1 MQDALTTFFSQFEPV
16 PWLCYLFPVLALG
29 ILIRCAVSL
38 LTFRP
43 EPEVWAWLTTPD
55 GAHIPVTHWESLI
68 GRGAGC
74 DVQLGYPTVS
84 RTHAVLTRYDDGSW
98 TISDAHSKSGVFVNG
113 KQTALSALRFGDVIT
128 MGGVNFTLIPLTK
141 EQERIQAGTRT
152 RAGHAVHQV
161 PTLLL
166 LTLFQLLTA
175 IQLILGGCDPALE
188 LTAFGGL
195 IGLEWALYLAL
206 RAFRRTGFEA
216 ETLAFFLC
224 TMGLAVVSSSA
235 PESLIKELLAI
246 VAGVCVFLVVCWSLR
261 DLERAKTVR
270 YLAAVAGI
278 GLLAFNLLFGV
289 EKFGARNWIQLG
301 GVSFQPSEF
310 VKVCFIYV
318 GASTLSR
325 LMAKRNIV
333 LFIAYSAVIC
343 ACLALMKDF
352 GTAIIFFVA
361 FLVIAFLRSG
371 NFATIALAIAATG
384 FAGVL
389 VLRFLPY
396 ARNRF
401 EAWGHV
407 WDYALTTGYSQTRSM
422 MCIASGGL
430 FGLGPGKGW
439 LKYVAAS
446 DTDLVFAFVSEEWGL
461 IMAVLMVACIV
472 ILACFVVRSAPAGR
486 SCFYTI
492 GACAAVTVMVTQT
505 ILNVFGMADFLP
517 LTGVTFPF
525 VSNGGSSMVCVWGL
539 LAFIKA
545 ADTRQNASV
554 AIRVPH
560 GVTPL
565 PEEPPMREE
574 PGERVFDI
582 PEDAISVRPAQP
594 KAVPAKPTASI
605 SSAPK
610 PQTAV
615 HSAAPVSGDWWKA
628 LSENCKGQI
637 PPMYRAFLDLCG
649 GVLEGDQLTV
659 FAPDEIT
666 LNRLDNDRV
675 RGVLSAEAEKVS
687 GQPVRLL
694 LREGEPPKPSPEEN
708 LKQLL
713 QFGSQFDN
721 IEIK

>member
-29 ILIRCAVSL
+29 ILLRCAVSL

-152 RAGHAVHQV
+152 RAGHAVHQM

-175 IQLILGGCDPALE
+175 VQLILGGCDPALE

-565 PEEPPMREE
+565 PEEPDAQEAAEE
-574 PGERVFDI
+574 PAA
-582 PEDAISVRPAQP
+582 EDPDAVWQRPAG
-594 KAVPAKPTASI
+594 K
-605 SSAPK
+605 
-610 PQTAV
+610 
-615 HSAAPVSGDWWKA
+615 
-628 LSENCKGQI
+628 
-637 PPMYRAFLDLCG
+637 
-649 GVLEGDQLTV
+649 
-659 FAPDEIT
+659 
-666 LNRLDNDRV
+666 
-675 RGVLSAEAEKVS
+675 EAC
-687 GQPVRLL
+687 R
-694 LREGEPPKPSPEEN
+694 
-708 LKQLL
+708 
-713 QFGSQFDN
+713 
-721 IEIK
+721 

>member
-84 RTHAVLTRYDDGSW
+84 RTHAVLTPYADGSW

-113 KQTALSALRFGDVIT
+113 RQTALSALRFGDVIT

-565 PEEPPMREE
+565 PEEPDAQEAAEE
-574 PGERVFDI
+574 PAAEN
-582 PEDAISVRPAQP
+582 PDAVWQRPAE
-594 KAVPAKPTASI
+594 K
-605 SSAPK
+605 
-610 PQTAV
+610 
-615 HSAAPVSGDWWKA
+615 
-628 LSENCKGQI
+628 
-637 PPMYRAFLDLCG
+637 
-649 GVLEGDQLTV
+649 
-659 FAPDEIT
+659 
-666 LNRLDNDRV
+666 
-675 RGVLSAEAEKVS
+675 EAC
-687 GQPVRLL
+687 R
-694 LREGEPPKPSPEEN
+694 
-708 LKQLL
+708 
-713 QFGSQFDN
+713 
-721 IEIK
+721 

>member
-389 VLRFLPY
+389 VPRFLPY

-565 PEEPPMREE
+565 PEEPDAQEAAEE
-574 PGERVFDI
+574 PAA
-582 PEDAISVRPAQP
+582 EDPDAVWQRPAG
-594 KAVPAKPTASI
+594 K
-605 SSAPK
+605 
-610 PQTAV
+610 
-615 HSAAPVSGDWWKA
+615 
-628 LSENCKGQI
+628 
-637 PPMYRAFLDLCG
+637 
-649 GVLEGDQLTV
+649 
-659 FAPDEIT
+659 
-666 LNRLDNDRV
+666 
-675 RGVLSAEAEKVS
+675 EAC
-687 GQPVRLL
+687 R
-694 LREGEPPKPSPEEN
+694 
-708 LKQLL
+708 
-713 QFGSQFDN
+713 
-721 IEIK
+721 

>member
-141 EQERIQAGTRT
+141 EQERIQAGSRT

-175 IQLILGGCDPALE
+175 VQLILGGCEPALE

-565 PEEPPMREE
+565 PEEPDAQEAAEE
-574 PGERVFDI
+574 PAA
-582 PEDAISVRPAQP
+582 EDPDAVWQRPAG
-594 KAVPAKPTASI
+594 K
-605 SSAPK
+605 
-610 PQTAV
+610 
-615 HSAAPVSGDWWKA
+615 
-628 LSENCKGQI
+628 
-637 PPMYRAFLDLCG
+637 
-649 GVLEGDQLTV
+649 
-659 FAPDEIT
+659 
-666 LNRLDNDRV
+666 
-675 RGVLSAEAEKVS
+675 EAC
-687 GQPVRLL
+687 R
-694 LREGEPPKPSPEEN
+694 
-708 LKQLL
+708 
-713 QFGSQFDN
+713 
-721 IEIK
+721 

>member
-113 KQTALSALRFGDVIT
+113 RQTALSALRFGDVIT

-175 IQLILGGCDPALE
+175 VQLILGGCEPALE

-389 VLRFLPY
+389 VLRFLPH

-565 PEEPPMREE
+565 PEEPDAQEAAEE
-574 PGERVFDI
+574 PAA
-582 PEDAISVRPAQP
+582 EDPDAVWQRPAG
-594 KAVPAKPTASI
+594 K
-605 SSAPK
+605 
-610 PQTAV
+610 
-615 HSAAPVSGDWWKA
+615 
-628 LSENCKGQI
+628 
-637 PPMYRAFLDLCG
+637 
-649 GVLEGDQLTV
+649 
-659 FAPDEIT
+659 
-666 LNRLDNDRV
+666 
-675 RGVLSAEAEKVS
+675 EAC
-687 GQPVRLL
+687 R
-694 LREGEPPKPSPEEN
+694 
-708 LKQLL
+708 
-713 QFGSQFDN
+713 
-721 IEIK
+721 

>member
-175 IQLILGGCDPALE
+175 IQLILGGCEPALE

-407 WDYALTTGYSQTRSM
+407 GDYALTTGYSQTRSM

-565 PEEPPMREE
+565 PEEPDAQEAAEE
-574 PGERVFDI
+574 PAA
-582 PEDAISVRPAQP
+582 EDPDAVWQRPAG
-594 KAVPAKPTASI
+594 K
-605 SSAPK
+605 
-610 PQTAV
+610 
-615 HSAAPVSGDWWKA
+615 
-628 LSENCKGQI
+628 
-637 PPMYRAFLDLCG
+637 
-649 GVLEGDQLTV
+649 
-659 FAPDEIT
+659 
-666 LNRLDNDRV
+666 
-675 RGVLSAEAEKVS
+675 EAC
-687 GQPVRLL
+687 R
-694 LREGEPPKPSPEEN
+694 
-708 LKQLL
+708 
-713 QFGSQFDN
+713 
-721 IEIK
+721 

>member
-74 DVQLGYPTVS
+74 DVQLGYTTVS

-175 IQLILGGCDPALE
+175 VQLILGGCDPALE

-565 PEEPPMREE
+565 PEEPDAQEAAEE
-574 PGERVFDI
+574 PAA
-582 PEDAISVRPAQP
+582 EDPDAVWQRPAG
-594 KAVPAKPTASI
+594 K
-605 SSAPK
+605 
-610 PQTAV
+610 
-615 HSAAPVSGDWWKA
+615 
-628 LSENCKGQI
+628 
-637 PPMYRAFLDLCG
+637 
-649 GVLEGDQLTV
+649 
-659 FAPDEIT
+659 
-666 LNRLDNDRV
+666 
-675 RGVLSAEAEKVS
+675 EAC
-687 GQPVRLL
+687 R
-694 LREGEPPKPSPEEN
+694 
-708 LKQLL
+708 
-713 QFGSQFDN
+713 
-721 IEIK
+721 

>member
-128 MGGVNFTLIPLTK
+128 MGGINFTLIPLTK

-161 PTLLL
+161 PTLLR

-175 IQLILGGCDPALE
+175 LQLILGGCAPALE

-195 IGLEWALYLAL
+195 IGLEWALYLGL
-206 RAFRRTGFEA
+206 RVVRRTGFEA

-261 DLERAKTVR
+261 DLERAKAVR

-301 GVSFQPSEF
+301 SVSFQPSEF

-565 PEEPPMREE
+565 PEEPDAQETAEE
-574 PGERVFDI
+574 PAA
-582 PEDAISVRPAQP
+582 EDPDAGGQRPAG
-594 KAVPAKPTASI
+594 K
-605 SSAPK
+605 
-610 PQTAV
+610 
-615 HSAAPVSGDWWKA
+615 
-628 LSENCKGQI
+628 
-637 PPMYRAFLDLCG
+637 
-649 GVLEGDQLTV
+649 
-659 FAPDEIT
+659 
-666 LNRLDNDRV
+666 
-675 RGVLSAEAEKVS
+675 EAC
-687 GQPVRLL
+687 R
-694 LREGEPPKPSPEEN
+694 
-708 LKQLL
+708 
-713 QFGSQFDN
+713 
-721 IEIK
+721 

>member
-113 KQTALSALRFGDVIT
+113 RQTALSALRFGDVIT

-175 IQLILGGCDPALE
+175 IQLILGGCEPALE

-565 PEEPPMREE
+565 PEEPDAQEAAEE
-574 PGERVFDI
+574 PAAEE
-582 PEDAISVRPAQP
+582 PDAVWQRPAG
-594 KAVPAKPTASI
+594 K
-605 SSAPK
+605 
-610 PQTAV
+610 
-615 HSAAPVSGDWWKA
+615 
-628 LSENCKGQI
+628 
-637 PPMYRAFLDLCG
+637 
-649 GVLEGDQLTV
+649 
-659 FAPDEIT
+659 
-666 LNRLDNDRV
+666 
-675 RGVLSAEAEKVS
+675 EAC
-687 GQPVRLL
+687 R
-694 LREGEPPKPSPEEN
+694 
-708 LKQLL
+708 
-713 QFGSQFDN
+713 
-721 IEIK
+721 

>member
-261 DLERAKTVR
+261 DLERAKAVR

-545 ADTRQNASV
+545 ADARQNASV

-565 PEEPPMREE
+565 PEEPDAQEAAEE
-574 PGERVFDI
+574 PAA
-582 PEDAISVRPAQP
+582 EDPDAVWQRPAG
-594 KAVPAKPTASI
+594 K
-605 SSAPK
+605 
-610 PQTAV
+610 
-615 HSAAPVSGDWWKA
+615 
-628 LSENCKGQI
+628 
-637 PPMYRAFLDLCG
+637 
-649 GVLEGDQLTV
+649 
-659 FAPDEIT
+659 
-666 LNRLDNDRV
+666 
-675 RGVLSAEAEKVS
+675 EAC
-687 GQPVRLL
+687 R
-694 LREGEPPKPSPEEN
+694 
-708 LKQLL
+708 
-713 QFGSQFDN
+713 
-721 IEIK
+721 

>member
-113 KQTALSALRFGDVIT
+113 RQTALSALRFGDVIT

-486 SCFYTI
+486 SCFYTM

-565 PEEPPMREE
+565 PEEPDAQEAAEE
-574 PGERVFDI
+574 PAA
-582 PEDAISVRPAQP
+582 EDPDAVWQRPAG
-594 KAVPAKPTASI
+594 K
-605 SSAPK
+605 
-610 PQTAV
+610 
-615 HSAAPVSGDWWKA
+615 
-628 LSENCKGQI
+628 
-637 PPMYRAFLDLCG
+637 
-649 GVLEGDQLTV
+649 
-659 FAPDEIT
+659 
-666 LNRLDNDRV
+666 
-675 RGVLSAEAEKVS
+675 EAC
-687 GQPVRLL
+687 R
-694 LREGEPPKPSPEEN
+694 
-708 LKQLL
+708 
-713 QFGSQFDN
+713 
-721 IEIK
+721 

>member
-175 IQLILGGCDPALE
+175 IQLILGGCEPALE

-565 PEEPPMREE
+565 PEEPEAQEAAEE
-574 PGERVFDI
+574 PAA
-582 PEDAISVRPAQP
+582 EDPDAVWQRPAG
-594 KAVPAKPTASI
+594 K
-605 SSAPK
+605 
-610 PQTAV
+610 
-615 HSAAPVSGDWWKA
+615 
-628 LSENCKGQI
+628 
-637 PPMYRAFLDLCG
+637 
-649 GVLEGDQLTV
+649 
-659 FAPDEIT
+659 
-666 LNRLDNDRV
+666 
-675 RGVLSAEAEKVS
+675 EAC
-687 GQPVRLL
+687 R
-694 LREGEPPKPSPEEN
+694 
-708 LKQLL
+708 
-713 QFGSQFDN
+713 
-721 IEIK
+721 

>member
-43 EPEVWAWLTTPD
+43 EPEVWAWLTAPD

-565 PEEPPMREE
+565 PEEPDAQEAAEE
-574 PGERVFDI
+574 PAA
-582 PEDAISVRPAQP
+582 EDPDAVWQRPAG
-594 KAVPAKPTASI
+594 KEA
-605 SSAPK
+605 
-610 PQTAV
+610 
-615 HSAAPVSGDWWKA
+615 
-628 LSENCKGQI
+628 
-637 PPMYRAFLDLCG
+637 
-649 GVLEGDQLTV
+649 
-659 FAPDEIT
+659 
-666 LNRLDNDRV
+666 
-675 RGVLSAEAEKVS
+675 RG
-687 GQPVRLL
+687 
-694 LREGEPPKPSPEEN
+694 
-708 LKQLL
+708 
-713 QFGSQFDN
+713 
-721 IEIK
+721 

>member
-113 KQTALSALRFGDVIT
+113 RQTALSALRFGDVIT

-195 IGLEWALYLAL
+195 IALEWALYLAL

-565 PEEPPMREE
+565 PEEPDAQETAEE
-574 PGERVFDI
+574 PAA
-582 PEDAISVRPAQP
+582 EDPDAVWQRPAG
-594 KAVPAKPTASI
+594 K
-605 SSAPK
+605 
-610 PQTAV
+610 
-615 HSAAPVSGDWWKA
+615 
-628 LSENCKGQI
+628 
-637 PPMYRAFLDLCG
+637 
-649 GVLEGDQLTV
+649 
-659 FAPDEIT
+659 
-666 LNRLDNDRV
+666 
-675 RGVLSAEAEKVS
+675 EAC
-687 GQPVRLL
+687 R
-694 LREGEPPKPSPEEN
+694 
-708 LKQLL
+708 
-713 QFGSQFDN
+713 
-721 IEIK
+721 

>member
-113 KQTALSALRFGDVIT
+113 RQTALSALRFGDVIT

-525 VSNGGSSMVCVWGL
+525 VSNGGSSMVCVWCL

-565 PEEPPMREE
+565 PEEPDAQEAAEE
-574 PGERVFDI
+574 PAA
-582 PEDAISVRPAQP
+582 EDPDAAWQRPAG
-594 KAVPAKPTASI
+594 K
-605 SSAPK
+605 
-610 PQTAV
+610 
-615 HSAAPVSGDWWKA
+615 
-628 LSENCKGQI
+628 
-637 PPMYRAFLDLCG
+637 
-649 GVLEGDQLTV
+649 
-659 FAPDEIT
+659 
-666 LNRLDNDRV
+666 
-675 RGVLSAEAEKVS
+675 EAC
-687 GQPVRLL
+687 R
-694 LREGEPPKPSPEEN
+694 
-708 LKQLL
+708 
-713 QFGSQFDN
+713 
-721 IEIK
+721 

>member
-1 MQDALTTFFSQFEPV
+1 MQDALTTFFLQFEPV

-113 KQTALSALRFGDVIT
+113 RQTALSALRFGDVIT

-565 PEEPPMREE
+565 PEEPDAQEAAEE
-574 PGERVFDI
+574 PAA
-582 PEDAISVRPAQP
+582 EDPDAVWQRPAG
-594 KAVPAKPTASI
+594 K
-605 SSAPK
+605 
-610 PQTAV
+610 
-615 HSAAPVSGDWWKA
+615 
-628 LSENCKGQI
+628 
-637 PPMYRAFLDLCG
+637 
-649 GVLEGDQLTV
+649 
-659 FAPDEIT
+659 
-666 LNRLDNDRV
+666 
-675 RGVLSAEAEKVS
+675 EAC
-687 GQPVRLL
+687 R
-694 LREGEPPKPSPEEN
+694 
-708 LKQLL
+708 
-713 QFGSQFDN
+713 
-721 IEIK
+721 

>member
-1 MQDALTTFFSQFEPV
+1 M
-16 PWLCYLFPVLALG
+16 
-29 ILIRCAVSL
+29 
-38 LTFRP
+38 
-43 EPEVWAWLTTPD
+43 
-55 GAHIPVTHWESLI
+55 
-68 GRGAGC
+68 
-74 DVQLGYPTVS
+74 
-84 RTHAVLTRYDDGSW
+84 
-98 TISDAHSKSGVFVNG
+98 
-113 KQTALSALRFGDVIT
+113 
-128 MGGVNFTLIPLTK
+128 
-141 EQERIQAGTRT
+141 
-152 RAGHAVHQV
+152 HQV

-565 PEEPPMREE
+565 PEAPDMEE
-574 PGERVFDI
+574 DAADAPA
-582 PEDAISVRPAQP
+582 PEDPDAVWQRPAE
-594 KAVPAKPTASI
+594 K
-605 SSAPK
+605 
-610 PQTAV
+610 
-615 HSAAPVSGDWWKA
+615 
-628 LSENCKGQI
+628 
-637 PPMYRAFLDLCG
+637 
-649 GVLEGDQLTV
+649 
-659 FAPDEIT
+659 
-666 LNRLDNDRV
+666 
-675 RGVLSAEAEKVS
+675 EAC
-687 GQPVRLL
+687 R
-694 LREGEPPKPSPEEN
+694 
-708 LKQLL
+708 
-713 QFGSQFDN
+713 
-721 IEIK
+721 

>member
-113 KQTALSALRFGDVIT
+113 RQTALSALRFGDVIT

-195 IGLEWALYLAL
+195 IALEWALYLAL

-325 LMAKRNIV
+325 LMSKRNIV

-565 PEEPPMREE
+565 PEEPDAQEAAEE
-574 PGERVFDI
+574 PAA
-582 PEDAISVRPAQP
+582 EDPDAVWQRPAG
-594 KAVPAKPTASI
+594 K
-605 SSAPK
+605 
-610 PQTAV
+610 
-615 HSAAPVSGDWWKA
+615 
-628 LSENCKGQI
+628 
-637 PPMYRAFLDLCG
+637 
-649 GVLEGDQLTV
+649 
-659 FAPDEIT
+659 
-666 LNRLDNDRV
+666 
-675 RGVLSAEAEKVS
+675 EAC
-687 GQPVRLL
+687 R
-694 LREGEPPKPSPEEN
+694 
-708 LKQLL
+708 
-713 QFGSQFDN
+713 
-721 IEIK
+721 

>member
-55 GAHIPVTHWESLI
+55 GAHIPVTHWESLV

-152 RAGHAVHQV
+152 RAGHAVHQA

-175 IQLILGGCDPALE
+175 VQLILGGCGPALE

-195 IGLEWALYLAL
+195 IALEWALYLAL

-261 DLERAKTVR
+261 DLERAKAVR

-278 GLLAFNLLFGV
+278 GLLALNLLFGV
-289 EKFGARNWIQLG
+289 EKFGARNWLQLG

-352 GTAIIFFVA
+352 GTAVIFFVA

-565 PEEPPMREE
+565 PEEPDAQEAAEE
-574 PGERVFDI
+574 PAA
-582 PEDAISVRPAQP
+582 EDPDAVWQRPAG
-594 KAVPAKPTASI
+594 K
-605 SSAPK
+605 
-610 PQTAV
+610 
-615 HSAAPVSGDWWKA
+615 
-628 LSENCKGQI
+628 
-637 PPMYRAFLDLCG
+637 
-649 GVLEGDQLTV
+649 
-659 FAPDEIT
+659 
-666 LNRLDNDRV
+666 
-675 RGVLSAEAEKVS
+675 EAC
-687 GQPVRLL
+687 R
-694 LREGEPPKPSPEEN
+694 
-708 LKQLL
+708 
-713 QFGSQFDN
+713 
-721 IEIK
+721 

>member
-1 MQDALTTFFSQFEPV
+1 MQDALITFFSQFEPV

-113 KQTALSALRFGDVIT
+113 RQTALSALRFGDVIT

-517 LTGVTFPF
+517 LTGVTLPF

-565 PEEPPMREE
+565 PEEPDAQETAEE
-574 PGERVFDI
+574 PAA
-582 PEDAISVRPAQP
+582 EDPDAVWQRPAG
-594 KAVPAKPTASI
+594 K
-605 SSAPK
+605 
-610 PQTAV
+610 
-615 HSAAPVSGDWWKA
+615 
-628 LSENCKGQI
+628 
-637 PPMYRAFLDLCG
+637 
-649 GVLEGDQLTV
+649 
-659 FAPDEIT
+659 
-666 LNRLDNDRV
+666 
-675 RGVLSAEAEKVS
+675 EAC
-687 GQPVRLL
+687 R
-694 LREGEPPKPSPEEN
+694 
-708 LKQLL
+708 
-713 QFGSQFDN
+713 
-721 IEIK
+721 

>member
-1 MQDALTTFFSQFEPV
+1 M
-16 PWLCYLFPVLALG
+16 
-29 ILIRCAVSL
+29 
-38 LTFRP
+38 
-43 EPEVWAWLTTPD
+43 
-55 GAHIPVTHWESLI
+55 
-68 GRGAGC
+68 
-74 DVQLGYPTVS
+74 
-84 RTHAVLTRYDDGSW
+84 
-98 TISDAHSKSGVFVNG
+98 
-113 KQTALSALRFGDVIT
+113 
-128 MGGVNFTLIPLTK
+128 
-141 EQERIQAGTRT
+141 
-152 RAGHAVHQV
+152 
-161 PTLLL
+161 
-166 LTLFQLLTA
+166 
-175 IQLILGGCDPALE
+175 
-188 LTAFGGL
+188 
-195 IGLEWALYLAL
+195 
-206 RAFRRTGFEA
+206 
-216 ETLAFFLC
+216 
-224 TMGLAVVSSSA
+224 
-235 PESLIKELLAI
+235 
-246 VAGVCVFLVVCWSLR
+246 
-261 DLERAKTVR
+261 R

-301 GVSFQPSEF
+301 SVSFQPSEF

-389 VLRFLPY
+389 ALRVLPY
-396 ARNRF
+396 ALIRF
-401 EAWGHV
+401 ESGGHV

-525 VSNGGSSMVCVWGL
+525 VSNGGASMVCVWGL

-565 PEEPPMREE
+565 PEEPDAEE
-574 PGERVFDI
+574 DAVDEPA
-582 PEDAISVRPAQP
+582 PEDPDAAWRRPAE
-594 KAVPAKPTASI
+594 K
-605 SSAPK
+605 
-610 PQTAV
+610 
-615 HSAAPVSGDWWKA
+615 
-628 LSENCKGQI
+628 
-637 PPMYRAFLDLCG
+637 
-649 GVLEGDQLTV
+649 
-659 FAPDEIT
+659 
-666 LNRLDNDRV
+666 
-675 RGVLSAEAEKVS
+675 EA
-687 GQPVRLL
+687 R
-694 LREGEPPKPSPEEN
+694 R
-708 LKQLL
+708 
-713 QFGSQFDN
+713 
-721 IEIK
+721 

>member
-29 ILIRCAVSL
+29 VLIRCAVSL

-565 PEEPPMREE
+565 PEEPDAQEAAEE
-574 PGERVFDI
+574 PAA
-582 PEDAISVRPAQP
+582 EDPDAVWQRPAG
-594 KAVPAKPTASI
+594 K
-605 SSAPK
+605 
-610 PQTAV
+610 
-615 HSAAPVSGDWWKA
+615 
-628 LSENCKGQI
+628 
-637 PPMYRAFLDLCG
+637 
-649 GVLEGDQLTV
+649 
-659 FAPDEIT
+659 
-666 LNRLDNDRV
+666 
-675 RGVLSAEAEKVS
+675 EAC
-687 GQPVRLL
+687 R
-694 LREGEPPKPSPEEN
+694 
-708 LKQLL
+708 
-713 QFGSQFDN
+713 
-721 IEIK
+721 

>member
-113 KQTALSALRFGDVIT
+113 RQTALSALRFGDVIT

-352 GTAIIFFVA
+352 GTTIIFFVA

-565 PEEPPMREE
+565 PEEPDAQEAAEE
-574 PGERVFDI
+574 PAAEE
-582 PEDAISVRPAQP
+582 PDAVWQRPAG
-594 KAVPAKPTASI
+594 K
-605 SSAPK
+605 
-610 PQTAV
+610 
-615 HSAAPVSGDWWKA
+615 
-628 LSENCKGQI
+628 
-637 PPMYRAFLDLCG
+637 
-649 GVLEGDQLTV
+649 
-659 FAPDEIT
+659 
-666 LNRLDNDRV
+666 
-675 RGVLSAEAEKVS
+675 EAC
-687 GQPVRLL
+687 R
-694 LREGEPPKPSPEEN
+694 
-708 LKQLL
+708 
-713 QFGSQFDN
+713 
-721 IEIK
+721 

>member
-43 EPEVWAWLTTPD
+43 EPEVWAWLTAPD

-175 IQLILGGCDPALE
+175 VQLILGGCGPALE

-195 IGLEWALYLAL
+195 IALEWALYLTL

-261 DLERAKTVR
+261 DLERAKAVR

-278 GLLAFNLLFGV
+278 SLLAFNLLFGV

-565 PEEPPMREE
+565 
-574 PGERVFDI
+574 
-582 PEDAISVRPAQP
+582 
-594 KAVPAKPTASI
+594 
-605 SSAPK
+605 
-610 PQTAV
+610 
-615 HSAAPVSGDWWKA
+615 
-628 LSENCKGQI
+628 SE
-637 PPMYRAFLDLCG
+637 
-649 GVLEGDQLTV
+649 
-659 FAPDEIT
+659 APDEEEP
-666 LNRLDNDRV
+666 DADE
-675 RGVLSAEAEKVS
+675 SAPEDPDVVWQRPGGKEA
-687 GQPVRLL
+687 R
-694 LREGEPPKPSPEEN
+694 R
-708 LKQLL
+708 
-713 QFGSQFDN
+713 
-721 IEIK
+721 

>member
-1 MQDALTTFFSQFEPV
+1 MQDALTMFFSQFEPV

-55 GAHIPVTHWESLI
+55 GAHIPVTHWESLV

-175 IQLILGGCDPALE
+175 VQLILGGCEPALE

-235 PESLIKELLAI
+235 PESLVKELLAI
-246 VAGVCVFLVVCWSLR
+246 VAGVCAFLVVCWSLR
-261 DLERAKTVR
+261 DLERAKAVR

-401 EAWGHV
+401 EAW
-407 WDYALTTGYSQTRSM
+407 
-422 MCIASGGL
+422 
-430 FGLGPGKGW
+430 
-439 LKYVAAS
+439 
-446 DTDLVFAFVSEEWGL
+446 
-461 IMAVLMVACIV
+461 
-472 ILACFVVRSAPAGR
+472 
-486 SCFYTI
+486 
-492 GACAAVTVMVTQT
+492 
-505 ILNVFGMADFLP
+505 
-517 LTGVTFPF
+517 
-525 VSNGGSSMVCVWGL
+525 
-539 LAFIKA
+539 
-545 ADTRQNASV
+545 
-554 AIRVPH
+554 
-560 GVTPL
+560 
-565 PEEPPMREE
+565 
-574 PGERVFDI
+574 
-582 PEDAISVRPAQP
+582 
-594 KAVPAKPTASI
+594 PAK
-605 SSAPK
+605 
-610 PQTAV
+610 
-615 HSAAPVSGDWWKA
+615 
-628 LSENCKGQI
+628 
-637 PPMYRAFLDLCG
+637 
-649 GVLEGDQLTV
+649 
-659 FAPDEIT
+659 
-666 LNRLDNDRV
+666 
-675 RGVLSAEAEKVS
+675 
-687 GQPVRLL
+687 
-694 LREGEPPKPSPEEN
+694 
-708 LKQLL
+708 
-713 QFGSQFDN
+713 
-721 IEIK
+721 

>member
-113 KQTALSALRFGDVIT
+113 RQTALSALRFGDVIT

-166 LTLFQLLTA
+166 LALFQLLTA

-565 PEEPPMREE
+565 PEEPDAQEAAEE
-574 PGERVFDI
+574 PAA
-582 PEDAISVRPAQP
+582 EDPDAVWQRPAG
-594 KAVPAKPTASI
+594 K
-605 SSAPK
+605 
-610 PQTAV
+610 
-615 HSAAPVSGDWWKA
+615 
-628 LSENCKGQI
+628 
-637 PPMYRAFLDLCG
+637 
-649 GVLEGDQLTV
+649 
-659 FAPDEIT
+659 
-666 LNRLDNDRV
+666 
-675 RGVLSAEAEKVS
+675 EAC
-687 GQPVRLL
+687 R
-694 LREGEPPKPSPEEN
+694 
-708 LKQLL
+708 
-713 QFGSQFDN
+713 
-721 IEIK
+721 

>member
-175 IQLILGGCDPALE
+175 VQLILGGCEPALE

-261 DLERAKTVR
+261 DLERAKAVR

-565 PEEPPMREE
+565 PEEPDAQEAAEE
-574 PGERVFDI
+574 PAAEN
-582 PEDAISVRPAQP
+582 PDAVWQRPAG
-594 KAVPAKPTASI
+594 K
-605 SSAPK
+605 
-610 PQTAV
+610 
-615 HSAAPVSGDWWKA
+615 
-628 LSENCKGQI
+628 
-637 PPMYRAFLDLCG
+637 
-649 GVLEGDQLTV
+649 
-659 FAPDEIT
+659 
-666 LNRLDNDRV
+666 
-675 RGVLSAEAEKVS
+675 EAC
-687 GQPVRLL
+687 R
-694 LREGEPPKPSPEEN
+694 
-708 LKQLL
+708 
-713 QFGSQFDN
+713 
-721 IEIK
+721 

>member
-343 ACLALMKDF
+343 ACLVLMKDF

-565 PEEPPMREE
+565 PEEPDAQEAAEE
-574 PGERVFDI
+574 PAAEE
-582 PEDAISVRPAQP
+582 PDAVWQRPAG
-594 KAVPAKPTASI
+594 K
-605 SSAPK
+605 
-610 PQTAV
+610 
-615 HSAAPVSGDWWKA
+615 
-628 LSENCKGQI
+628 
-637 PPMYRAFLDLCG
+637 
-649 GVLEGDQLTV
+649 
-659 FAPDEIT
+659 
-666 LNRLDNDRV
+666 
-675 RGVLSAEAEKVS
+675 EAC
-687 GQPVRLL
+687 R
-694 LREGEPPKPSPEEN
+694 
-708 LKQLL
+708 
-713 QFGSQFDN
+713 
-721 IEIK
+721 

>member
-175 IQLILGGCDPALE
+175 VQLILGGCEPALE

-554 AIRVPH
+554 AIRVLH

-565 PEEPPMREE
+565 PEEPDAQEAAEE
-574 PGERVFDI
+574 PAAEN
-582 PEDAISVRPAQP
+582 PDAVWQRPAE
-594 KAVPAKPTASI
+594 K
-605 SSAPK
+605 
-610 PQTAV
+610 
-615 HSAAPVSGDWWKA
+615 
-628 LSENCKGQI
+628 
-637 PPMYRAFLDLCG
+637 
-649 GVLEGDQLTV
+649 
-659 FAPDEIT
+659 
-666 LNRLDNDRV
+666 
-675 RGVLSAEAEKVS
+675 EAC
-687 GQPVRLL
+687 R
-694 LREGEPPKPSPEEN
+694 
-708 LKQLL
+708 
-713 QFGSQFDN
+713 
-721 IEIK
+721 

>member
-113 KQTALSALRFGDVIT
+113 RQTALSALRFGDVIT

-325 LMAKRNIV
+325 LMAKRNIM

-517 LTGVTFPF
+517 LTGVTLPF

-565 PEEPPMREE
+565 PEEPDAQETAEE
-574 PGERVFDI
+574 PAA
-582 PEDAISVRPAQP
+582 EDPDAVWQRPAG
-594 KAVPAKPTASI
+594 K
-605 SSAPK
+605 
-610 PQTAV
+610 
-615 HSAAPVSGDWWKA
+615 
-628 LSENCKGQI
+628 
-637 PPMYRAFLDLCG
+637 
-649 GVLEGDQLTV
+649 
-659 FAPDEIT
+659 
-666 LNRLDNDRV
+666 
-675 RGVLSAEAEKVS
+675 EAC
-687 GQPVRLL
+687 R
-694 LREGEPPKPSPEEN
+694 
-708 LKQLL
+708 
-713 QFGSQFDN
+713 
-721 IEIK
+721 

>member
-152 RAGHAVHQV
+152 RAGHAVHQM

-175 IQLILGGCDPALE
+175 IQLILGGCEPALE

-401 EAWGHV
+401 EAGGHV

-565 PEEPPMREE
+565 PEEPDAQEAAEE
-574 PGERVFDI
+574 PAA
-582 PEDAISVRPAQP
+582 EDPDAVWQRPAG
-594 KAVPAKPTASI
+594 K
-605 SSAPK
+605 
-610 PQTAV
+610 
-615 HSAAPVSGDWWKA
+615 
-628 LSENCKGQI
+628 
-637 PPMYRAFLDLCG
+637 
-649 GVLEGDQLTV
+649 
-659 FAPDEIT
+659 
-666 LNRLDNDRV
+666 
-675 RGVLSAEAEKVS
+675 EAC
-687 GQPVRLL
+687 R
-694 LREGEPPKPSPEEN
+694 
-708 LKQLL
+708 
-713 QFGSQFDN
+713 
-721 IEIK
+721 

>member
-16 PWLCYLFPVLALG
+16 LWLCYLFPVLALG

-55 GAHIPVTHWESLI
+55 GAHIPVTHWESLV

-565 PEEPPMREE
+565 PEEPDAQEAAEE
-574 PGERVFDI
+574 PAA
-582 PEDAISVRPAQP
+582 EDPDAVWQRPAG
-594 KAVPAKPTASI
+594 K
-605 SSAPK
+605 
-610 PQTAV
+610 
-615 HSAAPVSGDWWKA
+615 
-628 LSENCKGQI
+628 
-637 PPMYRAFLDLCG
+637 
-649 GVLEGDQLTV
+649 
-659 FAPDEIT
+659 
-666 LNRLDNDRV
+666 
-675 RGVLSAEAEKVS
+675 EAC
-687 GQPVRLL
+687 R
-694 LREGEPPKPSPEEN
+694 
-708 LKQLL
+708 
-713 QFGSQFDN
+713 
-721 IEIK
+721 

>member
-565 PEEPPMREE
+565 PEEPDAQEAAEE
-574 PGERVFDI
+574 PAAEE
-582 PEDAISVRPAQP
+582 PDAVWQHPAG
-594 KAVPAKPTASI
+594 K
-605 SSAPK
+605 
-610 PQTAV
+610 
-615 HSAAPVSGDWWKA
+615 
-628 LSENCKGQI
+628 
-637 PPMYRAFLDLCG
+637 
-649 GVLEGDQLTV
+649 
-659 FAPDEIT
+659 
-666 LNRLDNDRV
+666 
-675 RGVLSAEAEKVS
+675 EAC
-687 GQPVRLL
+687 R
-694 LREGEPPKPSPEEN
+694 
-708 LKQLL
+708 
-713 QFGSQFDN
+713 
-721 IEIK
+721 

>member
-1 MQDALTTFFSQFEPV
+1 MQQALETFLNTIESTPSF
-16 PWLCYLFPVLALG
+16 LALDG
-29 ILIRCAVSL
+29 ALRYVFPLLALVILLRCGKSL
-38 LTFRP
+38 LLFRR
-43 EPEVWAWLTTPD
+43 EPEVWAWLAGPTGD
-55 GAHIPVTHWESLI
+55 RIPVMHWESLI
-68 GRGAGC
+68 GRGKGC
-74 DVQLGYPTVS
+74 DVTLEYPTIS

-98 TISDAHSKSGVFVNG
+98 TIMDAGSTGGVLVNG
-113 KQTALSALRFGDVIT
+113 KPAQLAVVQFGDVLSF
-128 MGGVNFTLIPLTK
+128 GGVDFTLVPITQ
-141 EQERIQAGTRT
+141 EQERIQAEART
-152 RAGHAVHQV
+152 RRAVV
-161 PTLLL
+161 CPWLTLLV
-166 LTLFQLLTA
+166 LTLFQLLA
-175 IQLILGGCDPALE
+175 ALQLILGGCDAALE

-195 IGLEWALYLAL
+195 IGLEWALYLGL
-206 RAFRRTGFEA
+206 RIFRRTGFEA

-235 PESLIKELLAI
+235 PESLKKELLA
-246 VAGVCVFLVVCWSLR
+246 VCAGVCVFLAVCWSLR
-261 DLERAKTVR
+261 DLERAKAVR
-270 YLAAVAGI
+270 YLAAVAGM
-278 GLLAFNLLFGV
+278 GLLVFNLIFGV
-289 EKFGARNWIQLG
+289 EKYGARNWIQLG
-301 GVSFQPSEF
+301 GLSFQPSEF

-325 LMAKRNIV
+325 LMAKRNII
-333 LFIAYSAVIC
+333 LFIAYSAAIC

-352 GTAIIFFVA
+352 GTAVIFFVA

-371 NFATIALAIAATG
+371 NFATIALALAATG

-461 IMAVLMVACIV
+461 ILAILMVACIV

-545 ADTRQNASV
+545 ADTRQNASF
-554 AIRVPH
+554 AIRLPH
-560 GVTPL
+560 GAQEL
-565 PEEPPMREE
+565 PQEQDAED
-574 PGERVFDI
+574 DI
-582 PEDAISVRPAQP
+582 PD
-594 KAVPAKPTASI
+594 
-605 SSAPK
+605 
-610 PQTAV
+610 
-615 HSAAPVSGDWWKA
+615 
-628 LSENCKGQI
+628 
-637 PPMYRAFLDLCG
+637 
-649 GVLEGDQLTV
+649 
-659 FAPDEIT
+659 
-666 LNRLDNDRV
+666 
-675 RGVLSAEAEKVS
+675 EAEVGADAEDES
-687 GQPVRLL
+687 VW
-694 LREGEPPKPSPEEN
+694 SPDGRKEA
-708 LKQLL
+708 
-713 QFGSQFDN
+713 GR
-721 IEIK
+721 